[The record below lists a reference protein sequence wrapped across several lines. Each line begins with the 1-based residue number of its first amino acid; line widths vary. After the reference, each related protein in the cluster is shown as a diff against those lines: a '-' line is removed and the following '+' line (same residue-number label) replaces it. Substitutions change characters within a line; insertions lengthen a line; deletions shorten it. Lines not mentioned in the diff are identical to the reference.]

1 VVLSWRWGSS
11 RPRRENGN
19 ERAPRIVVVGE
30 VRDALSDAEL
40 VGIVRPEGSTP
51 VLRFTRDKR
60 LAVFNLP
67 ALMDSVCILPDE
79 SGHYMAALITS
90 TGSKYKNVHSVASM
104 RMGHLL

>member
-1 VVLSWRWGSS
+1 M
-11 RPRRENGN
+11 
-19 ERAPRIVVVGE
+19 VVGE